1 MNTNK
6 MKIKFRKPQSKD
18 GAAVYNLIK
27 RCPPLD
33 TNSMY
38 CNLLQC
44 GDFADTSIAAF
55 DEKGKLVGF
64 ISGYRPP
71 ARQET
76 LFVWQVAVCP
86 SARGQKLGNRMLM
99 ELADRLSDE
108 GVEYIET
115 TITPDNQAS
124 QAMFARFFS
133 SLSAPV
139 EKSVKFACEDHFN
152 GAHDDEVLY
161 RAGPFK
167 LAIALAS

>member
-1 MNTNK
+1 MDIHNK
-6 MKIKFRKPQSKD
+6 IRFRKPRAQD
-18 GAAVYNLIK
+18 GSEVYRLVK

-55 DEKGKLVGF
+55 DDSGRLVGF
-64 ISGYRPP
+64 VSGYRPP
-71 ARQET
+71 ERQDT
-76 LFVWQVAVCP
+76 LFVWQVAVD
-86 SARGQKLGNRMLM
+86 SRMRGHRLGNRMLM
-99 ELADRLSDE
+99 ALADRVSDE
-108 GVEYIET
+108 GVHYIET
-115 TITPDNQAS
+115 TITPDNKAS

-133 SLSAPV
+133 ALSTPV
-139 EKSVKFACEDHFN
+139 EKRVLFAREEHFD

-167 LAIALAS
+167 LAVAMAS

>member
-6 MKIKFRKPQSKD
+6 MKIKFRKPESRD

-44 GDFADTSIAAF
+44 GDFADTSIAAV
-55 DEKGKLVGF
+55 DEKGKMVGF
-64 ISGYRPP
+64 ISGYIPPNRPD
-71 ARQET
+71 T
-76 LFVWQVAVCP
+76 LFVWQVAVCK

-99 ELADRLSDE
+99 ALVDRLSDE
-108 GVEYIET
+108 GVHYVET
-115 TITPDNQAS
+115 TITPDNKAS

-133 SLSAPV
+133 ALSAPV
-139 EKSVKFACEDHFN
+139 EKSVKFAREDHFD

-167 LAIALAS
+167 LAVAMAS